1 MPEATKAP
9 TATSVPISTI
19 TPTDPPAATKAPGD
33 MVIGGATPTP
43 DITSV
48 PLITLAP
55 EGGEGSSSSGGSYE
69 GLSGPRTDAD
79 GNVTY
84 DCVYFG
90 SYPQSDATGETKEPI
105 KWRILSINGTEAFL
119 VADQNLDVY
128 RYNEAWTNVTWE
140 SSTIRSWLNGYGSGA
155 NAYGEDYSSDNFIN
169 RAFTSTEQVA
179 IPYVSVV
186 NEDNP
191 EYGTEGGN
199 DTLDKIYL
207 LSISEVSNAAY
218 GFLPYKNESD
228 NYICDNARKRTNTA
242 YVAAGGTIGSSYMS
256 SAGFNDWWWLRS
268 PGYCSDYAA
277 DVISDGDVNRDGNN
291 VLYGDNEAVCPALHL
306 NLSSTNVWSNA
317 GTVTIER

>member
-1 MPEATKAP
+1 
-9 TATSVPISTI
+9 
-19 TPTDPPAATKAPGD
+19 

-48 PLITLAP
+48 PLITLVP
-55 EGGEGSSSSGGSYE
+55 EGGEGSTSSGGSYE

-128 RYNEAWTNVTWE
+128 RYNKKYTSVTWE

-155 NAYGEDYSSDNFIN
+155 NAYGKDYSSDNFIN
-169 RAFTSTEQVA
+169 RAFTSTEQAA

-191 EYGTEGGN
+191 KYGTEGGN

-218 GFLPYKNESD
+218 GFLPYKNES
-228 NYICDNARKRTNTA
+228 NNDNARKRTNTA
-242 YVAAGGTIGSSYMS
+242 YVAAGGTIGSST
-256 SAGFNDWWWLRS
+256 AWWWLRS
-268 PGYCSDYAA
+268 PGRDSYRAA
-277 DVISDGDVNRDGNN
+277 DVDSYSDVHRFGFYVNGS
-291 VLYGDNEAVCPALHL
+291 GGAVCPALHL